1 MRNVCLKVAVLA
13 LALVG
18 LAGGALRTEAQQTLA
33 TLTVIAD
40 TEAPRLVQAVI
51 NNIPPGGGTP
61 YGTNTINV
69 HFDELLNGTSAR
81 NINNYR
87 VVLASN
93 PSIEIPIRT
102 VLYTSHQLG
111 VLIQVDGTNA
121 NWNPEGNYY
130 LIVNN
135 VVDSRG
141 NYIAPNSVIGVS
153 IRVTTSLTQMND
165 LWNYYGNAFFDPD
178 WPGIYSQFHRTNF
191 VMNPTFWGTDVGIF
205 WFDGFPM
212 ITLCAGDTL
221 GRHISDQDTV
231 PTLFRRTFP
240 LPAGFSRT
248 ATFRLRYMV
257 DDGMVL
263 YLNGVEIHRY
273 NMPLPPTVITENTR
287 ATLTIENPTCTTNV
301 TVTVT
306 NLLPGTSN
314 WLAAAVHAGPASQND
329 IYFGLEM
336 DVVTLQ
342 TSPTPTNR
350 PPAPRLA
357 YTKVLTNGGRH
368 FVLSWPATNYGYTLQ
383 YSTNIASVGPHNTHA
398 GRWWTNQANWFQVSD
413 QSNPYTNRVPPT
425 TGPRRFYRLWRE
437 TLN

>member
-111 VLIQVDGTNA
+111 VLIQVDGTNT
-121 NWNPEGNYY
+121 NWNPAGCYY

-135 VVDSRG
+135 VADTRG
-141 NYIAPNSVIGVS
+141 NNIAPNSVIGMSVLL
-153 IRVTTSLTQMND
+153 TTHLTQMGD
-165 LWNYYGNAFFDPD
+165 LWDFYANPFFDPT
-178 WPGIYSQFHRTNF
+178 WPAVYSQFYRTNF
-191 VMNPTFWGTDVGIF
+191 VIDPNYWDTIQGVFCCGN
-205 WFDGFPM
+205 FPM
-212 ITLCAGDTL
+212 QTVCGGLLLGPSIPCQDTL
-221 GRHISDQDTV
+221 PG
-231 PTLFRRTFP
+231 LFRQTFR
-240 LPAGFSRT
+240 LPAGFGRT
-248 ATFRLRYMV
+248 VTFRLRYVV

-263 YLNGVEIHRY
+263 YLNGVEIHRF
-273 NMPLPPTVITENTR
+273 NMPPGPVTEFIR
-287 ATLTIENPTCTTNV
+287 ADWPVESPACRTNV

-306 NLLPGTSN
+306 NLFPGTN
-314 WLAAAVHAGPASQND
+314 WLAAAVHQAPDSEND
-329 IYFGLEM
+329 MYFGLEM
-336 DVVTLQ
+336 DAVTLQ
-342 TSPTPTNR
+342 TCPAPTNQ
-350 PPAPRLA
+350 PPGPALVHNIMGSGSNRKLI
-357 YTKVLTNGGRH
+357 
-368 FVLSWPATNYGYTLQ
+368 LSWPATDYGYTLQ
-383 YSTNIASVGPHNTHA
+383 YNTNIVGTWSN
-398 GRWWTNQANWFQVSD
+398 WWFHTPWTQISNQA
-413 QSNPYTNRVPPT
+413 NPYTNMISPT
-425 TGPRRFYRLWRE
+425 TGSRRYYRLSRE